1 MGKTASLSAA
11 WGNFGWFGAA
21 AMWAGS
27 SAMYA
32 FRYRSDAKYYDSYK
46 IGTDSNY
53 YKLAD

>member
-1 MGKTASLSAA
+1 MGNLSK
-11 WGNFGWFGAA
+11 FFAA

-32 FRYRSDAKYYDSYK
+32 FRYRSDSTYYDNYK
-46 IGTDSNY
+46 IGTDTNY